1 MAFHRS
7 ALRLLL
13 LCAVTTLSLACA
25 AQDDHGSRE
34 KEALRRTQ
42 AALRQAQEQ
51 QSALAREK
59 DDLASQ
65 RDKLDD
71 AAKRAQSQLAG
82 ARSEAARLNA
92 TLARQAEEAVAAKS
106 RDDAERRDLAARLE
120 QQSQRLSEAQ
130 RTADERARANAAL
143 VALLQRATQSLAAAE
158 KANGEMHALG
168 LQMIE
173 RLRGHDLDADAP
185 DAVLGFG
192 QVKLENEAERLRDQL
207 EATKLPGSAR
217 APGAVR

>member
-1 MAFHRS
+1 MAAIRP

-13 LCAVTTLSLACA
+13 LSAAATLSLSCA

-51 QSALAREK
+51 QAALAREK
-59 DDLASQ
+59 DDLTSQ

-71 AAKRAQSQLAG
+71 TAKHAQSQLAG

-92 TLARQAEEAVAAKS
+92 TLARQAEDAAAAKA

-120 QQSQRLSEAQ
+120 QQSQRLADTQ

-143 VALLQRATQSLAAAE
+143 VALLEHATQSLAAVE

-168 LQMIE
+168 LRMID
-173 RLRGHDLDADAP
+173 RIRGRDESPQAP
-185 DAVLGFG
+185 DPVLGFD

-207 EATKLPGSAR
+207 DAAKLPAAAR
-217 APGAVR
+217 ATGVAR